1 MNVSYQSIDATLIMI
16 EMLAYSLRRLRTAP
30 VLLGRWCRT
39 DKKLNDI
46 KVDLANIDHCGTCVH
61 NKIKET
67 KPIDKE
73 FIIDSK
79 GQKIQSI

>member
-1 MNVSYQSIDATLIMI
+1 MI

-30 VLLGRWCRT
+30 VLLGRWSRT

-61 NKIKET
+61 DKIKET
-67 KPIDKE
+67 KSVPNDDITKYRKVPNL
-73 FIIDSK
+73 STRL
-79 GQKIQSI
+79 

>member
-1 MNVSYQSIDATLIMI
+1 MI
-16 EMLAYSLRRLRTAP
+16 QMVFQKLRRLTSAP

-61 NKIKET
+61 ENIKDT
-67 KPIDKE
+67 KNLPKHLITNSREIKKY
-73 FIIDSK
+73 SL
-79 GQKIQSI
+79 